1 MQAVERCP
9 CCDAADFERIA
20 SSVYARDRSSGSA
33 HPGRQWADRM
43 QRDFVFAEWLPG
55 EERVELIELLCRG
68 CGVVVYSPR
77 PSERDLAR
85 KYELLAEWGAAGTT
99 AGREPGEERRAE
111 RLASRLKGAGRV
123 LEIGGGDGRLL
134 SALVAAGAA
143 CFVVDY
149 AEGQIEGVQRL
160 GDTVDDLSPDAEFDA
175 VVLSHVLEHVA
186 APGALVRRAA
196 ALAPVLYAEVPVEIW
211 RGTPVAVD
219 PVVHVNHFTCR
230 SLEALLRANGW
241 RVASSGGGFSTYRG
255 APLEVAWAVGSRGE
269 EADPGDPAQDARRRL
284 RPGLGRR
291 IVRRARWAQ
300 FVRRASRS

>member
-9 CCDAADFERIA
+9 CCDATDFERIA
-20 SSVYARDRSSGSA
+20 SSVYARDGGSGTA
-33 HPGRQWADRM
+33 HPGRQWADRV

-55 EERVELIELLCRG
+55 EERVVLLELLCRS

-99 AGREPGEERRAE
+99 AGREPGEELRAE
-111 RLASRLKGAGRV
+111 RLASRLRRAGRADRV
-123 LEIGGGDGRLL
+123 VEIGGGDGRLL

-143 CFVVDY
+143 CSVVDY
-149 AEGQIEGVQRL
+149 AERQIAGVQRL
-160 GDTVDDLSPDAEFDA
+160 GATVDDLPPDAEFDA

-219 PVVHVNHFTCR
+219 PVVHVNHFTRR

-241 RVASSGGGFSTYRG
+241 RVASSGGEFARYRG
-255 APLEVAWAVGSRGE
+255 APLEVAWAVGARGE
-269 EADPGDPAQDARRRL
+269 EADPGGADAEARRRL
-284 RPGLGRR
+284 QPGLARR
-291 IVRRARWAQ
+291 VARRARWAR
-300 FVRRASRS
+300 FLRR